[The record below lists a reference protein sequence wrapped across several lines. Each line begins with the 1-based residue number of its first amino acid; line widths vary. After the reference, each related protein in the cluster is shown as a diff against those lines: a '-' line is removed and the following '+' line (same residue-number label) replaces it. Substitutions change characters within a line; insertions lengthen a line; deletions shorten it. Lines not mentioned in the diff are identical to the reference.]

1 MLPAFKKGRK
11 KTGGRKRGTPNKI
24 SSMLISAEWR
34 KAIFSHFKDHKQ
46 EALDLL
52 LKEYPAEYA
61 KIMAGFA
68 AREQQLALENTEKK
82 PDVPFT
88 EIRRVIVTSAIRQ
101 ADAAGALPG
110 REITQT
116 ETVIVDHTPQQE
128 TPPPANDAPNKLVDL
143 APQEYSRVP
152 QIEDLRE
159 LSRKKRFRMH
169 IDYPDRG
176 IV

>member
-1 MLPAFKKGRK
+1 MTPAFKKGRK
-11 KTGGRKRGTPNKI
+11 KTGGRKKGTPNKI

-68 AREQQLALENTEKK
+68 AREQQLALENSEKK
-82 PDVPFT
+82 PDEPFT
-88 EIRRVIVTSAIRQ
+88 EIRRVIVTSAIRRTETV
-101 ADAAGALPG
+101 GELPEG
-110 REITQT
+110 EREITQT
-116 ETVIVDHTPQQE
+116 ETVIVDRKPQQE
-128 TPPPANDAPNKLVDL
+128 TSPTDASNKLVDL
-143 APQEYSRVP
+143 APQEYSRVS
-152 QIEDLRE
+152 QIEDMRE
-159 LSRKKRFRMH
+159 SARKKRFNME